1 MNIEDFKDYVHVPK
15 VWGEEIWLTNIPL
28 YCAKFL
34 TLNDGHQCSLHRHLQ
49 KTETFFVLEGSVN
62 LEVRTDPD
70 KKALSTIRLEA
81 GENYHI
87 PAGIFHRFSTAK
99 PGGAIILEVSTRHD
113 DLDVE
118 RLEDS
123 RTI

>member
-1 MNIEDFKDYVHVPK
+1 MNLEDFKDYVHVPK
-15 VWGEEIWLTNIPL
+15 LWGVEIWLTNIPS

-34 TLNDGHQCSLHRHLQ
+34 ALNDGYQCSLHRHLR

-62 LEVRTDPD
+62 LDIKTGPD
-70 KKALSTIRLEA
+70 QKDMQTIRLEA
-81 GENYHI
+81 GQNWHL
-87 PAGIFHRFSTAK
+87 PTGVFHRFSTAA
-99 PGGAIILEVSTRHD
+99 PGGAIILEVSTLHD

-123 RTI
+123 RAI